1 MKPIIFCLE
10 DFEVH
15 RFMLEFKLLELLGQ
29 KAEIVYFTS
38 MRQLKAH
45 GGKCDLLVSDL
56 NLGDSDSDQ
65 TAAFLRE
72 FCQHTPVLVQSTE
85 QALPQE
91 LEAETGGRIIATEK
105 AGHGTRF
112 SNAIQEFMAQYEET
126 HHLSRNIK

>member
-15 RFMLEFKLLELLGQ
+15 RFMLEFKLLELVGQ
-29 KAEIVYFTS
+29 KAEVVYFSS
-38 MRQLKAH
+38 MKQLKANQ
-45 GGKCDLLVSDL
+45 GKCDLLIADL

-72 FCQHTPVLVQSTE
+72 FCLHTPVLVQSTE

-91 LEAETGGRIIATEK
+91 LEEETEGRIVATEK
-105 AGHGTRF
+105 AGHGERF
-112 SNAIQEFMAQYEET
+112 SNAIQTFMQQFED
-126 HHLSRNIK
+126 HLSLSRNMK